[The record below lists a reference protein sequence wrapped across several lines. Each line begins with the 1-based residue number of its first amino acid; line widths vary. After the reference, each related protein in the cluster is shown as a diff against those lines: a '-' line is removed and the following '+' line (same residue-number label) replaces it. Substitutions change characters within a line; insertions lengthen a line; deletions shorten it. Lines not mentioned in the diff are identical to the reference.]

1 MAPWLARN
9 AAPFPDERK
18 ATHVAEAKKGKPG
31 VFRWGGVLASRGR
44 VVQAMVFV
52 AVSVATIAF
61 AFAQLGLVGLGEPNE
76 GMTYAVVQLVPVA
89 IAALLFGP
97 LGGALLGLIAGA
109 ALLVHSH
116 VQPLDFF
123 EVYFITPVSSC
134 VLLLAAGLVLG
145 LLFAAV
151 LRRDPSAGRRVAGI
165 VAVCVVGAALVVFAF
180 RGCVLYELNVNGVL
194 AGEFANVDES
204 FGSVWAQIA
213 IDAVL
218 MAAVCLAV
226 DAVARY
232 FGRAAAARS
241 LRTVYRGWLMLVVLV
256 AFMVTAAVG
265 YVVVTFQEEQAAG
278 ELMGSEV
285 SYLCNQIDENQE
297 RLEAFARIVGEGF
310 VARDGSELSDE
321 AREFVGGPLS
331 LSRLLDG
338 YTEEFDGM
346 VAVVKDGTVL
356 LTDTD
361 QFKAGVSIDVF
372 FGEGSEPVLSEY
384 ASTGELVQLIYSDED
399 MLDSSEEDRIYSLQ
413 VAYLRVGQVDDYLVL
428 MIQPASMVFA
438 DRAGVM
444 VWLTLSALVLL
455 LVVFAASSRLL
466 VRIVADP
473 IDRVNRA
480 LERIAEGDL
489 ATRTDEESSRE
500 LASLS
505 EGVNAM
511 TAALEKQFAQIKEG
525 IKRELDAA
533 ATIQESALPRAFPPY
548 PDIPRFDIYAGMQ
561 PAREVGGDFYD
572 FFLIGDE
579 CDAKSGKLGFVV
591 ADVSGK
597 GVPAALFMMGAK
609 TAIRGYMESGMEL
622 GEAFE
627 NANRKL
633 CAGNDSAMFV
643 TAFAGVL
650 DYALGRI
657 VYVNAGHNAPLVWQ
671 RGEWR
676 QLEGKSGLPLGVF
689 DGMPYRAF
697 ECTCAIGD
705 ELLLYTDGVTEAMD
719 VDDSLYGLDR
729 LRALLDGNYDLHPR
743 ELIELV
749 RRDVARFSE
758 GAEQAD
764 DITMLALEFGVP
776 PEVTATIIVPAD
788 DRELPH
794 VTEFVHTELDR
805 RLCPVRTQRQ
815 LDIALEELFV
825 NVAHYAYPDATP
837 DRPGEVRISYTYSA
851 EPPSITVEIA
861 DEGVPFDPLARPDVV
876 APKSIEDAQIGG
888 LGILMAKKSVD
899 EMRYERTD
907 GTNVVTITK
916 RW

>member
-1 MAPWLARN
+1 
-9 AAPFPDERK
+9 
-18 ATHVAEAKKGKPG
+18 
-31 VFRWGGVLASRGR
+31 
-44 VVQAMVFV
+44 MVR
-52 AVSVATIAF
+52 
-61 AFAQLGLVGLGEPNE
+61 
-76 GMTYAVVQLVPVA
+76 
-89 IAALLFGP
+89 
-97 LGGALLGLIAGA
+97 
-109 ALLVHSH
+109 
-116 VQPLDFF
+116 
-123 EVYFITPVSSC
+123 
-134 VLLLAAGLVLG
+134 
-145 LLFAAV
+145 
-151 LRRDPSAGRRVAGI
+151 LRRDPSAGRRAAGI

-180 RGCVLYELNVNGVL
+180 RGCVLYELSVNGAL

-232 FGRAAAARS
+232 FGHAAAARS

-265 YVVVTFQEEQAAG
+265 YVVVTFQEEQAAD
-278 ELMGSEV
+278 ELMGSEP
-285 SYLCNQIDENQE
+285 I
-297 RLEAFARIVGEGF
+297 
-310 VARDGSELSDE
+310 
-321 AREFVGGPLS
+321 
-331 LSRLLDG
+331 
-338 YTEEFDGM
+338 
-346 VAVVKDGTVL
+346 
-356 LTDTD
+356 
-361 QFKAGVSIDVF
+361 
-372 FGEGSEPVLSEY
+372 LSEY
-384 ASTGELVQLIYSDED
+384 ASEGRLVQLVYSDED
-399 MLDSSEEDRIYSLQ
+399 MLDPSEEDRIYSLQ
-413 VAYLRVGQVDDYLVL
+413 IAYLRVGQVDDYLVL

-489 ATRTDEESSRE
+489 ATRTDEGSSRE

-505 EGVNAM
+505 GGVNAM
-511 TAALEKQFAQIKEG
+511 TVALEKQFAQIKEG

-533 ATIQESALPRAFPPY
+533 AVIQESALPRAFPPF

-572 FFLIGDE
+572 FFLIGDA
-579 CDAKSGKLGFVV
+579 CDAESGKLGFVV

-597 GVPAALFMMGAK
+597 GVPAAL
-609 TAIRGYMESGMEL
+609 
-622 GEAFE
+622 
-627 NANRKL
+627 
-633 CAGNDSAMFV
+633 
-643 TAFAGVL
+643 L
-650 DYALGRI
+650 DD
-657 VYVNAGHNAPLVWQ
+657 N
-671 RGEWR
+671 
-676 QLEGKSGLPLGVF
+676 F
-689 DGMPYRAF
+689 
-697 ECTCAIGD
+697 
-705 ELLLYTDGVTEAMD
+705 
-719 VDDSLYGLDR
+719 
-729 LRALLDGNYDLHPR
+729 DLHPR

-749 RRDVARFSE
+749 RRDVMRFSE

-776 PEVTATIIVPAD
+776 PPEVTATITVPAD

-805 RLCPVRTQRQ
+805 RLCPVRAQRQ

-837 DRPGEVRISYTYSA
+837 DRPGEVRVSYTYSA
-851 EPPSITVEIA
+851 EPPSITVEIE
-861 DEGVPFDPLARPDVV
+861 DEGIPFDPLSRPDAVT
-876 APKSIEDAQIGG
+876 PTSIEDVPIGG
-888 LGILMAKKSVD
+888 LGILMAKRSVD

>member
-1 MAPWLARN
+1 
-9 AAPFPDERK
+9 
-18 ATHVAEAKKGKPG
+18 
-31 VFRWGGVLASRGR
+31 
-44 VVQAMVFV
+44 MVR
-52 AVSVATIAF
+52 
-61 AFAQLGLVGLGEPNE
+61 
-76 GMTYAVVQLVPVA
+76 
-89 IAALLFGP
+89 
-97 LGGALLGLIAGA
+97 
-109 ALLVHSH
+109 
-116 VQPLDFF
+116 
-123 EVYFITPVSSC
+123 
-134 VLLLAAGLVLG
+134 
-145 LLFAAV
+145 
-151 LRRDPSAGRRVAGI
+151 LRRDPSAGRRAAGI

-194 AGEFANVDES
+194 ASEFANVDES

-232 FGRAAAARS
+232 FGHAAAARS

-265 YVVVTFQEEQAAG
+265 YVVVTFQEEQAAD
-278 ELMGSEV
+278 ELMGSEP
-285 SYLCNQIDENQE
+285 I
-297 RLEAFARIVGEGF
+297 
-310 VARDGSELSDE
+310 
-321 AREFVGGPLS
+321 
-331 LSRLLDG
+331 
-338 YTEEFDGM
+338 
-346 VAVVKDGTVL
+346 
-356 LTDTD
+356 
-361 QFKAGVSIDVF
+361 
-372 FGEGSEPVLSEY
+372 LSEY
-384 ASTGELVQLIYSDED
+384 ASEGRLVQLVYSDED
-399 MLDSSEEDRIYSLQ
+399 MLDPSEEDRIYSLQ
-413 VAYLRVGQVDDYLVL
+413 IAYLRVGQVDDYLVL

-489 ATRTDEESSRE
+489 ATRTDKGSSRE

-505 EGVNAM
+505 EGVNTM
-511 TAALEKQFAQIKEG
+511 TVALEKQFSQIKEG
-525 IKRELDAA
+525 VKRELDAA
-533 ATIQESALPRAFPPY
+533 AVIQESALPRAFPPF

-572 FFLIGDE
+572 FFLIGDACNAE
-579 CDAKSGKLGFVV
+579 SGKLGFVV

-597 GVPAALFMMGAK
+597 GVPAAL
-609 TAIRGYMESGMEL
+609 
-622 GEAFE
+622 
-627 NANRKL
+627 
-633 CAGNDSAMFV
+633 
-643 TAFAGVL
+643 L
-650 DYALGRI
+650 DD
-657 VYVNAGHNAPLVWQ
+657 N
-671 RGEWR
+671 
-676 QLEGKSGLPLGVF
+676 F
-689 DGMPYRAF
+689 DP
-697 ECTCAIGD
+697 
-705 ELLLYTDGVTEAMD
+705 
-719 VDDSLYGLDR
+719 
-729 LRALLDGNYDLHPR
+729 HPR

-749 RRDVARFSE
+749 RRDVTRFSE

-776 PEVTATIIVPAD
+776 PEVTATITVPAD

-805 RLCPVRTQRQ
+805 RLCPVRAQRQ

-837 DRPGEVRISYTYSA
+837 DRPGEVRVSYTYRA
-851 EPPSITVEIA
+851 EPPSITVEIE
-861 DEGVPFDPLARPDVV
+861 DEGIPFDPLSRPDAVT
-876 APKSIEDAQIGG
+876 PTSIEDVPIGG
-888 LGILMAKKSVD
+888 LGILMAKRSVD

>member
-1 MAPWLARN
+1 M
-9 AAPFPDERK
+9 
-18 ATHVAEAKKGKPG
+18 
-31 VFRWGGVLASRGR
+31 
-44 VVQAMVFV
+44 QAMVFV

-145 LLFAAV
+145 LMF
-151 LRRDPSAGRRVAGI
+151 
-165 VAVCVVGAALVVFAF
+165 
-180 RGCVLYELNVNGVL
+180 
-194 AGEFANVDES
+194 
-204 FGSVWAQIA
+204 
-213 IDAVL
+213 
-218 MAAVCLAV
+218 

-232 FGRAAAARS
+232 FGHAAAARS

-265 YVVVTFQEEQAAG
+265 YVIVTFQEEQAAD

-285 SYLCNQIDENQE
+285 AYLCNQIDENQE

-321 AREFVGGPLS
+321 AREFVDGPLS
-331 LSRLLDG
+331 LNRLLDG

-346 VAVVKDGTVL
+346 VVVVKDGAVL

-372 FGEGSEPVLSEY
+372 FGEGSEPILSEY
-384 ASTGELVQLIYSDED
+384 ASEGRLVQLVYSDED
-399 MLDSSEEDRIYSLQ
+399 MLDPSEEDRIYSLQ
-413 VAYLRVGQVDDYLVL
+413 VAYLRVAQVDDYLVL

-444 VWLTLSALVLL
+444 MWLTLSALVLL

-473 IDRVNRA
+473 IDRVNRS

-489 ATRTDEESSRE
+489 ATRTDEGSSRE

-511 TAALEKQFAQIKEG
+511 TVALEKQFAQIKEG

-533 ATIQESALPRAFPPY
+533 ATIQESALPRAFPPF

-572 FFLIGDE
+572 FFLIGDA
-579 CDAKSGKLGFVV
+579 CDAESGKLGFVV

-597 GVPAALFMMGAK
+597 GVPAALFMMAAK

-650 DYALGRI
+650 DYATGS
-657 VYVNAGHNAPLVWQ
+657 V
-671 RGEWR
+671 
-676 QLEGKSGLPLGVF
+676 
-689 DGMPYRAF
+689 
-697 ECTCAIGD
+697 
-705 ELLLYTDGVTEAMD
+705 
-719 VDDSLYGLDR
+719 
-729 LRALLDGNYDLHPR
+729 
-743 ELIELV
+743 
-749 RRDVARFSE
+749 
-758 GAEQAD
+758 
-764 DITMLALEFGVP
+764 
-776 PEVTATIIVPAD
+776 
-788 DRELPH
+788 
-794 VTEFVHTELDR
+794 
-805 RLCPVRTQRQ
+805 
-815 LDIALEELFV
+815 
-825 NVAHYAYPDATP
+825 
-837 DRPGEVRISYTYSA
+837 SYTYSA
-851 EPPSITVEIA
+851 EPPSITVEIE
-861 DEGVPFDPLARPDVV
+861 DEGIPFDPLSRPDAVT
-876 APKSIEDAQIGG
+876 PTSIEDVPIGG
-888 LGILMAKKSVD
+888 LGILMAKRSVD

-907 GTNVVTITK
+907 GANVVTITK

>member
-1 MAPWLARN
+1 
-9 AAPFPDERK
+9 
-18 ATHVAEAKKGKPG
+18 
-31 VFRWGGVLASRGR
+31 
-44 VVQAMVFV
+44 MVR
-52 AVSVATIAF
+52 
-61 AFAQLGLVGLGEPNE
+61 
-76 GMTYAVVQLVPVA
+76 
-89 IAALLFGP
+89 
-97 LGGALLGLIAGA
+97 
-109 ALLVHSH
+109 
-116 VQPLDFF
+116 
-123 EVYFITPVSSC
+123 
-134 VLLLAAGLVLG
+134 
-145 LLFAAV
+145 
-151 LRRDPSAGRRVAGI
+151 LRRDPSAGRRAAGI
-165 VAVCVVGAALVVFAF
+165 VAVCVVGAALIVFAF
-180 RGCVLYELNVNGVL
+180 RGCVLYELSVNGAL

-232 FGRAAAARS
+232 FGHAAAARS

-265 YVVVTFQEEQAAG
+265 YVVVTFQEEQAAD
-278 ELMGSEV
+278 ELMGSEP
-285 SYLCNQIDENQE
+285 I
-297 RLEAFARIVGEGF
+297 
-310 VARDGSELSDE
+310 
-321 AREFVGGPLS
+321 
-331 LSRLLDG
+331 
-338 YTEEFDGM
+338 
-346 VAVVKDGTVL
+346 
-356 LTDTD
+356 
-361 QFKAGVSIDVF
+361 
-372 FGEGSEPVLSEY
+372 LSEY
-384 ASTGELVQLIYSDED
+384 ASEGRLVQLVYSDED
-399 MLDSSEEDRIYSLQ
+399 MLDPSEEDRIYSLQ
-413 VAYLRVGQVDDYLVL
+413 IAYLRVGQVDDYLVL

-489 ATRTDEESSRE
+489 ATRTDKGSSRE

-505 EGVNAM
+505 EGVNTM
-511 TAALEKQFAQIKEG
+511 TVALEKQFSQIKEG

-533 ATIQESALPRAFPPY
+533 AIIQESALPRAFPPF

-572 FFLIGDE
+572 FFLIGDACNAE
-579 CDAKSGKLGFVV
+579 SGKLGFVV

-597 GVPAALFMMGAK
+597 GVPAAL
-609 TAIRGYMESGMEL
+609 
-622 GEAFE
+622 
-627 NANRKL
+627 
-633 CAGNDSAMFV
+633 
-643 TAFAGVL
+643 L
-650 DYALGRI
+650 DD
-657 VYVNAGHNAPLVWQ
+657 N
-671 RGEWR
+671 
-676 QLEGKSGLPLGVF
+676 F
-689 DGMPYRAF
+689 
-697 ECTCAIGD
+697 
-705 ELLLYTDGVTEAMD
+705 
-719 VDDSLYGLDR
+719 
-729 LRALLDGNYDLHPR
+729 DLHPR

-749 RRDVARFSE
+749 RRDVTRFSE

-776 PEVTATIIVPAD
+776 PEITATITVPAN

-805 RLCPVRTQRQ
+805 RLCPVRAQRQ

-837 DRPGEVRISYTYSA
+837 DRPGEVRVSYTYSA
-851 EPPSITVEIA
+851 EPPSITVEIE
-861 DEGVPFDPLARPDVV
+861 DEGIPFDPLSRPDAVT
-876 APKSIEDAQIGG
+876 PMSIEDVPIGG
-888 LGILMAKKSVD
+888 LGILMAKRSVD